1 MALAGSL
8 QGDNESPRKRSVEG
22 NNRRNVNDGW
32 VLGGGGDDDGG
43 DDSDGDGD
51 NDGGDDD
58 KEEEME
64 TVMEWWGREESLTPV
79 KRFTMVQDLCPGRFT
94 Q

>member
-1 MALAGSL
+1 MVTIWWTEVGEANNPFQPGVALAGSL

-43 DDSDGDGD
+43 DDGDGDGD
-51 NDGGDDD
+51 NDGGDGGDDD
-58 KEEEME
+58 KEEEE
-64 TVMEWWGREESLTPV
+64 QGDSS
-79 KRFTMVQDLCPGRFT
+79 
-94 Q
+94 